1 MSIEE
6 RLRAEADDVYGWS
19 NRAGDRYARHSHA
32 YTKIL
37 YCVSGSIDFSLDD
50 QVIPLNA
57 GDRMV
62 LLAGT
67 AHAATVG
74 PHGCACMEGKARAGA
89 SGGRER
95 MVNRG

>member
-1 MSIEE
+1 VSIEE

-19 NRAGDRYARHSHA
+19 NGPGDRYARHSHT

-37 YCVSGSIDFSLDD
+37 YCVSGSIEFLLDD
-50 QVIPLNA
+50 RAIRLNA

-62 LLAGT
+62 LFAGT

-74 PHGCACMEGKARAGA
+74 PQGCACVEGKARARARADGE
-89 SGGRER
+89 SEW
-95 MVNRG
+95 

>member
-1 MSIEE
+1 VSIEE

-19 NRAGDRYARHSHA
+19 NGPGDRYARHSHA

-50 QVIPLNA
+50 RVIHLDR

-62 LLAGT
+62 LPAGT

-74 PHGCACMEGKARAGA
+74 PHGCACVEGKEHRRSRADGE
-89 SGGRER
+89 SEW
-95 MVNRG
+95 

>member
-6 RLRAEADDVYGWS
+6 SLRREADDVYGWS
-19 NRAGDRYARHSHA
+19 NGPGDRYARHTHA

-37 YCVSGSIDFSLDD
+37 YCITGSIDFSLDD
-50 QVIPLNA
+50 RIIHLEA

-62 LLAGT
+62 LPRGT

-74 PHGCACMEGKARAGA
+74 PAGCSCVEGKSRSRPRADGET
-89 SGGRER
+89 ER
-95 MVNRG
+95 

>member
-1 MSIEE
+1 VSIEE
-6 RLRAEADDVYGWS
+6 SLRREADEVYGWS
-19 NRAGDRYARHSHA
+19 NGPGDRYPRHVHA

-37 YCVSGSIDFSLDD
+37 YCVTGSIDFSLDD
-50 QVIPLNA
+50 RVIHLNA

-74 PHGCACMEGKARAGA
+74 PDGCACIEGKAPSRARVDGE
-89 SGGRER
+89 SEW
-95 MVNRG
+95 